1 MGGVTV
7 RDVDVSHVMS
17 RFEIG
22 WSVRN
27 GMDGYGMAQYGT
39 ARSGQTDKEMGFYL
53 VSAFDGANDN
63 HIYLSGIEFGRIKQ
77 GWVHILSEYQ
87 M

>member
-1 MGGVTV
+1 
-7 RDVDVSHVMS
+7 
-17 RFEIG
+17 
-22 WSVRN
+22 
-27 GMDGYGMAQYGT
+27 MDGWHGMAQYGT
-39 ARSGQTDKEMGFYL
+39 ARSGQTDKKMRFYL

-87 M
+87 MG